1 MRFFAFSLMSLAAT
15 ALWASRTGDLRENT
29 QTATSIVLGQV
40 SESRSYYGSDGEI
53 YTDVTLNVSSTLKET
68 GRKAGRLRTFTV
80 KGGAVGDTK
89 VIFTDVP
96 TFDQDEA
103 VVLFFDGDT
112 PREKYGIRGGWVP
125 ELNARATKVL
135 DTIEQV
141 LQESDEPIV
150 ESERQRAH
158 AFVPEL
164 ATTAPP
170 ADAGC
175 YVLIGPKWENAVAT
189 YKFGTTIPAEWN
201 TALGS
206 SARSW
211 TQAGTTFSFRTD
223 AASSNEFL
231 VGPVS
236 SASTLA
242 STRIEYDSTN
252 RFRRFT
258 MTFSNAVSWSA
269 TGEAGKFDV
278 ENVTAHELGHALG
291 LTHPSAA
298 GCGEQ
303 SMWASAAAGEV
314 KKRTLEN
321 GDKAGALALYPASTV
336 VTPPPAPAPA
346 PAPAPVPAPAPAPV
360 AVPVFTTA
368 YIFPSIPKLGQSF
381 TIWAVGS
388 GFVPATAQV
397 VINGPGCP
405 SACVLSPSYKATTIL
420 SASTTLNVRGAYTI
434 AIRNGATGVLSA
446 TKPFTVQ

>member
-1 MRFFAFSLMSLAAT
+1 MRLIVFSLMSLAVNS
-15 ALWASRTGDLRENT
+15 LWASRTGDLRENT

-40 SESRSYYGSDGEI
+40 TESRSYYGNDGEI
-53 YTDVTLNVSSTLKET
+53 YTDVTLNVSSALKET

-103 VVLFFDGDT
+103 VVLFFDGET

-141 LQESDEPIV
+141 LQENDEPIV

-158 AFVPEL
+158 AFVTEL

-175 YVLIGPKWENAVAT
+175 YVLIGPKWDNAVAT

-201 TALGS
+201 TALDS
-206 SARSW
+206 SARTWS
-211 TQAGTTFSFRTD
+211 QAGTTFSFRTD
-223 AASSNEFL
+223 AASTNEFL
-231 VGPVS
+231 LGAVS
-236 SASTLA
+236 GATTLA

-252 RFRRFT
+252 RIRRFT
-258 MTFSNAVSWSA
+258 MTFSNAYSWTT

-278 ENVTAHELGHALG
+278 ENVTTHELGHALG

-298 GCGEQ
+298 GCSEQ
-303 SMWASAAAGEV
+303 TMWASAGAGEV
-314 KKRTLEN
+314 KKRSLEN
-321 GDKAGALALYPASTV
+321 GDKAGALALYPAAT
-336 VTPPPAPAPA
+336 TPAPAPA
-346 PAPAPVPAPAPAPV
+346 PAPTPAPAPAPV
-360 AVPVFTTA
+360 VTTPVFTTA

-388 GFVPATAQV
+388 GFNTATAQV
-397 VINGPGCP
+397 VVNGPGCP
-405 SACVLSPSYKATTIL
+405 SGCVLSPSYKATTIL
-420 SASTTLNVRGAYTI
+420 SAATTLNVRGAYTI

>member
-1 MRFFAFSLMSLAAT
+1 MRLFAFSLMSLAAT
-15 ALWASRTGDLRENT
+15 SLWAGRSGDLRENI
-29 QTATSIVLGQV
+29 QSATSIVLGQV
-40 SESRSYYGSDGEI
+40 TESRSYYGSDGEI
-53 YTDVTLNVSSTLKET
+53 YTDVTLNVSSALKET

-96 TFDQDEA
+96 TFDLDEA

-112 PREKYGIRGGWVP
+112 PSEKYGIRGGWVP

-141 LQESDEPIV
+141 LQEKDEPIV

-158 AFVPEL
+158 AFLTEL

-175 YVLIGPKWENAVAT
+175 YVLIGPKWDNAVAT
-189 YKFGTTIPAEWN
+189 YKFGTTIPATWN
-201 TALGS
+201 AALDS

-211 TQAGTTFSFRTD
+211 TQAGTTFAFRTD
-223 AASSNEFL
+223 AASTNEFL
-231 VGPVS
+231 FGAVS
-236 SASTLA
+236 GATTLA

-252 RFRRFT
+252 RIRRFT
-258 MTFSNAVSWSA
+258 MTFSNAYSWTT

-278 ENVTAHELGHALG
+278 ENVTTHELGHAFG

-298 GCGEQ
+298 GCSEQ
-303 SMWASAAAGEV
+303 TMWASAAAGEV

-321 GDKAGALALYPASTV
+321 GDKAGALALYPAATG
-336 VTPPPAPAPA
+336 TTPAPAPTPT
-346 PAPAPVPAPAPAPV
+346 PAPAPVV
-360 AVPVFTTA
+360 TTPVFTTA

-388 GFVPATAQV
+388 GFNTATAQV
-397 VINGPGCP
+397 VINGPACPAGCILAP
-405 SACVLSPSYKATTIL
+405 GYKATTIL
-420 SASTTLNVRGAYTI
+420 SATTTLNAPGAYTI
-434 AIRNGATGVLSA
+434 AIRNGATGTPSA

>member
-40 SESRSYYGSDGEI
+40 AESRSYYGSDGEI

-158 AFVPEL
+158 AFVTEL

-175 YVLIGPKWENAVAT
+175 YVLIGPKWDNALAT
-189 YKFGTTIPAEWN
+189 YKFGATIPAEWN
-201 TALGS
+201 TALDS

-211 TQAGTTFSFRTD
+211 TQAGTTVSFRTD
-223 AASSNEFL
+223 AASTNEFL
-231 VGPVS
+231 VGALS
-236 SASTLA
+236 GATTLA

-252 RFRRFT
+252 RIRRFT
-258 MTFSNAVSWSA
+258 MTFNNAFSWS
-269 TGEAGKFDV
+269 TSGEAGKFDV

-291 LTHPSAA
+291 LTHPSAS

-303 SMWASAAAGEV
+303 TMWASAAAGEV

-321 GDKAGALALYPASTV
+321 GDKSGALALYPASTV

-346 PAPAPVPAPAPAPV
+346 PVPAPVPV
-360 AVPVFTTA
+360 VIPVFTTA
-368 YIFPSIPKLGQSF
+368 YIFPSLPKAGQSF

-388 GFVPATAQV
+388 GFNTVTAQV

-405 SACVLSPSYKATTIL
+405 SACVLNANYKATTIL
-420 SASTTLNVRGAYTI
+420 SANGVTLNVKGAYTV

-446 TKPFTVQ
+446 TKPLTVQ